1 MFPLTLRA
9 MHGMRRHP
17 SRNSGLPSFVL
28 LSVLA
33 LLALAC
39 FPILAQAEV
48 QYEDE
53 APSVKVP
60 PKKAVHHSEPKA
72 KSSDAESGGSNAPG
86 GSGGSN
92 GGSSTGGSSSG
103 TGDNPSTGGGSGTGQ
118 GASGNS
124 PTGTG
129 KGNPAG
135 SGQSGSQVA
144 KQEASDDSS
153 SPVVPI
159 LIAVAVL
166 AAISVGAVI
175 YRQRRQDGDDGPK
188 VSSPEPS

>member
-17 SRNSGLPSFVL
+17 SRNSGPPSFVL

-39 FPILAQAEV
+39 FPVLAQAEV

-60 PKKAVHHSEPKA
+60 PKKVAHHSEPKA
-72 KSSDAESGGSNAPG
+72 KSSDAEPGGPG

-103 TGDNPSTGGGSGTGQ
+103 AGHNPSTGGGSGTGQ
-118 GASGNS
+118 GVSGNG

-129 KGNPAG
+129 KGNPSN
-135 SGQSGSQVA
+135 SGQPGSPTA
-144 KQEASDDSS
+144 KQEASDSSS
-153 SPVVPI
+153 SPLVPI
-159 LIAVAVL
+159 LIAIAVL
-166 AAISVGAVI
+166 AAISIGAVI
-175 YRQRRQDGDDGPK
+175 YRQRRQDGDDGPE

>member
-9 MHGMRRHP
+9 MQGMRRHP
-17 SRNSGLPSFVL
+17 SRSSGPPSFVL

-39 FPILAQAEV
+39 FPVLAQAEV

-60 PKKAVHHSEPKA
+60 PKKTAHHSETKA
-72 KSSDAESGGSNAPG
+72 KSSDAESNGSTAPG

-92 GGSSTGGSSSG
+92 GGSSSGGSSSG
-103 TGDNPSTGGGSGTGQ
+103 NGNNPSTGTGQSSSGKSPAGTGQ
-118 GASGNS
+118 SNS
-124 PTGTG
+124 V
-129 KGNPAG
+129 G
-135 SGQSGSQVA
+135 SVQPGEPVA
-144 KQEASDDSS
+144 KQEASDSSS
-153 SPVVPI
+153 SPLVPI
-159 LIAVAVL
+159 LIAIAVL
-166 AAISVGAVI
+166 AATSIGAVI
-175 YRQRRQDGDDGPK
+175 YRQRRQSDDDGPK